1 MKPTVFRPFVIS
13 SLLMCLVVCVTLGAG
28 ARTRSRYGG
37 ALRMET
43 LSDPMRVP
51 DGIARKLV
59 FDGLT
64 RFGDS
69 GVVLPGLAIRWESQ
83 NDDHRWQFW
92 LRPGV
97 RFHDGTALTPSA
109 VAVSLSQSCAKQCP
123 WTALSAVGNS
133 LVFVGDSAM
142 PQLPAELA
150 RSMYLVARQH
160 DGAEPSGTGPF
171 RVVKVTNG
179 VVSLA
184 ANSDYW
190 QGRPFVDTVQV
201 EGKRSLRD
209 QWLDLSVGR
218 ADIVEVPAELL
229 HQAVQDRLMVLASHP
244 TDLLVL
250 SVPPK
255 AALHDDQLRQAIA
268 LAVDRSALFNVIF
281 QKEGEP
287 TGSLLPADLTG
298 YAFLFPTERDL
309 AGARNYGAGVGA
321 SHLVLTIDNPD
332 ASTQLVAERIVLN
345 LREAGMNAQVKPS
358 SSQPTA
364 DLVLKRIHLE
374 AGDAA
379 AGLDEMLEDFGQ
391 KIPEE
396 ADNPDALYQA
406 ERDFLKTY
414 QAIPLLYLPRA
425 LAFSERVRDLRLTGD
440 GTPMVADVSI
450 DGAK

>member
-1 MKPTVFRPFVIS
+1 MKPTMFRPFVIS
-13 SLLMCLVVCVTLGAG
+13 SLVVCLGLSAG

-37 ALRMET
+37 ALRIET
-43 LSDPMRVP
+43 QGDPWRVP

-64 RFGDS
+64 RVDDS
-69 GVVLPGLAIRWESQ
+69 GVVLPELAIRWESQ
-83 NDDHRWQFW
+83 NDNHRWQFW
-92 LRPGV
+92 LRPGI
-97 RFHDGTALTPSA
+97 RFHDGAALTPAA
-109 VAVSLSQSCAKQCP
+109 VVVSLSQSCAKQCP
-123 WTALSAVGNS
+123 WDGLSAVGNS

-150 RSMYLVARQH
+150 RSMYLVVRQH
-160 DGAEPSGTGPF
+160 EAAEPSGTGPF
-171 RVVKVTNG
+171 RVTNVTNG

-184 ANSDYW
+184 ANNDYW

-229 HQAVQDRLMVLASHP
+229 HQAVQDRLMILASHP

-250 SVPPK
+250 SVSSK
-255 AALHDDQLRQAIA
+255 GALHNDQLRQAIA

-287 TGSLLPADLTG
+287 TASLLPADLTG
-298 YAFLFPTERDL
+298 YSFLFPTERDITR
-309 AGARNYGAGVGA
+309 ARNYRAGA
-321 SHLVLTIDNPD
+321 SASPMVLTIDNPD

-345 LREAGMNAQVKPS
+345 LREAGLNAQVRPPS
-358 SSQPTA
+358 SQSTP
-364 DLVLKRIHLE
+364 DLLLKRIHLE

-379 AGLDEMLEDFGQ
+379 AALDEMLEDLGQ

-396 ADNPDALYQA
+396 TGNPDALYKT

-440 GTPMVADVSI
+440 GTPMIADVSI
-450 DGAK
+450 DGGK

>member
-1 MKPTVFRPFVIS
+1 
-13 SLLMCLVVCVTLGAG
+13 
-28 ARTRSRYGG
+28 
-37 ALRMET
+37 MET
-43 LSDPMRVP
+43 LSDPWRGP
-51 DGIARKLV
+51 DGIGRKLV

-64 RFGDS
+64 RLDDS
-69 GVVLPGLAIRWESQ
+69 GVVEPGLAIRWESQ
-83 NDDHRWQFW
+83 NDSHRWQFW

-97 RFHDGTALTPSA
+97 RFHDGTALTTAA
-109 VAVSLSQSCAKQCP
+109 VAASLLQSCTKQCP
-123 WTALSAVGNS
+123 WTTLSAVGNS
-133 LVFVGDSAM
+133 VVFVGDSAM
-142 PQLPAELA
+142 PELPAELA
-150 RSMYLVARQH
+150 RSMYLIARQH
-160 DGAEPSGTGPF
+160 DGGEPSGTGPF

-250 SVPPK
+250 SVSSK
-255 AALHDDQLRQAIA
+255 AALHDDQVRQAIA

-287 TGSLLPADLTG
+287 TGSLLPAGLTG
-298 YAFLFPTERDL
+298 YAFLFPTDRDI
-309 AGARNYGAGVGA
+309 ARARNYGAGMGT
-321 SHLVLTIDNPD
+321 SPLVLTIDNPD

-345 LREAGMNAQVKPS
+345 LREAGMNAQVKPP

-364 DLVLKRIHLE
+364 DMVLKRIHLE

-391 KIPEE
+391 KLPEE
-396 ADNPDALYQA
+396 AGNPDALYQA